1 MGLFLALFRMA
12 YFIMLPQSSP
22 ITSAI
27 VGYLQFDTRL
37 GLARITSAVGC
48 VNRTARRS
56 FRTGYQI
63 YEAFVASFL
72 PWLLFAMT
80 TSTLM
85 ILGRLGIW
93 IVYWMTILPKL
104 WLLDSEHRSILRIF
118 ADPTRR
124 KHLRK
129 YNPGWEKAKDGKWE
143 YIDFLPDPLQRHG
156 NKDEFL
162 QKQYWREAREDV

>member
-1 MGLFLALFRMA
+1 MGAWHKIGLPILGLFLALFRMA

-27 VGYLQFDTRL
+27 VGYLPLDTRL
-37 GLARITSAVGC
+37 GLARITSAVGY
-48 VNRTARRS
+48 VDRTARRS
-56 FRTGYQI
+56 FHRGYQI
-63 YEAFVASFL
+63 YEAVVASFL

-104 WLLDSEHRSILRIF
+104 WLRDSEHRSILRIF

-124 KHLRK
+124 KHLSK
-129 YNPGWEKAKDGKWE
+129 TNSGWKKANDGKWE
-143 YIDFLPDPLQRHG
+143 YIESYQIIFNFMATKMRS
-156 NKDEFL
+156 
-162 QKQYWREAREDV
+162 